1 MTTTNLSETMVN
13 SSYTVQQNTHESVQL
28 VLSETSS
35 GTPSIAGEYI
45 LERDSSLDIV
55 IVVLPGASV
64 QLPLRIILKG
74 EGANVNV
81 SGIYLCPGS
90 EKVKLSLDVVH
101 QVPHCSSSQLFKGI
115 VSAESTVDFYGKIV
129 VEQDAQKTE
138 AYQENHNL
146 LLSDQA
152 KVNTKPQLEIYADDV
167 KCSHGATVG
176 RLDEDAQFYMRSRG
190 ITLQQAKALQMLSFV
205 SPVLSR
211 LVKDKESIV
220 LSVEKAIQTISSS
233 LQ

>member
-35 GTPSIAGEYI
+35 GTPSIAGEYV

-167 KCSHGATVG
+167 KCSHGATFG
-176 RLDEDAQFYMRSRG
+176 ELDKDALFYLETRG
-190 ITLQQAKALQMLSFV
+190 ISEDLAKKILLNAFIEEVLQKIEDEKFLQIC
-205 SPVLSR
+205 
-211 LVKDKESIV
+211 ES
-220 LSVEKAIQTISSS
+220 KIS
-233 LQ
+233 